1 MFKRRK
7 NQDQIMAL
15 IEKNN
20 TGLDRTNTDFLRK
33 KKIFGM
39 VVNRTVVYLILVLL
53 AVITLL
59 PLLWAIA
66 ASFTPLDKVFEYTY
80 PFQFR
85 ALLPND
91 FTWEAYQNVFE
102 AGMGNA
108 IKNSLILAFASVF
121 FGGLISALAGFAFGS
136 FDFKGKNLIF
146 AIVVIT
152 FMIPTDIIA
161 IPSYMLVRRLGWL
174 NSYAGLIVPSLAHGM
189 AIFLFTQFFKGFP
202 KELLEAAR
210 VDGASWL
217 RIFLSIVLPNS
228 KPVII
233 SAALLLF
240 VGQWASFFWPLLVA
254 PTPEMRVVQMAVAM
268 AQTEYRVL
276 WNELMASSLIA
287 AIIPILIIMP
297 FQRYYIE
304 GISGTGL
311 KG

>member
-1 MFKRRK
+1 MAFSK
-7 NQDQIMAL
+7 NKDLESDQTKYKSL
-15 IEKNN
+15 RNKKFF
-20 TGLDRTNTDFLRK
+20 GLVL
-33 KKIFGM
+33 
-39 VVNRTVVYLILVLL
+39 NRTVVYVILMFL

-59 PLLWAIA
+59 PLMWAVA
-66 ASFTPLDKVFEYTY
+66 ASFTPLNKVFEYTY
-80 PFQFR
+80 PFQFK

-91 FTWEAYQNVFE
+91 FTWEAYQNLFDR
-102 AGMGNA
+102 GMGNA
-108 IKNSLILAFASVF
+108 IKNSLILAFSSVF
-121 FGGLISALAGFAFGS
+121 FGGIISALAGFAFGS
-136 FDFKGKNLIF
+136 FDFKGKNFIF

-174 NSYAGLIVPSLAHGM
+174 NSYTGLIVPSLAHGM

-210 VDGASWL
+210 VVGASWF

-228 KPVII
+228 KPVIL
-233 SAALLLF
+233 SASLLLF
-240 VGQWASFFWPLLVA
+240 VGQWGSFFWPLLVA
-254 PTPEMRVVQMAVAM
+254 PTPKMQVVQMAVAT
-268 AQTEYRVL
+268 AQGEYRTL
-276 WNELMASSLIA
+276 WNELMAGALIA

-304 GISGTGL
+304 GISGTGV

>member
-1 MFKRRK
+1 MAFSK
-7 NQDQIMAL
+7 NKDLESDQTKYKSL
-15 IEKNN
+15 RNKKFF
-20 TGLDRTNTDFLRK
+20 GLVL
-33 KKIFGM
+33 
-39 VVNRTVVYLILVLL
+39 NRTVVYVILMFL

-59 PLLWAIA
+59 PLMWAVA
-66 ASFTPLDKVFEYTY
+66 ASFTPLNKVFEYTY
-80 PFQFR
+80 PFQFK

-91 FTWEAYQNVFE
+91 FTWEAYQNLFDR
-102 AGMGNA
+102 GMGNA
-108 IKNSLILAFASVF
+108 IKNSLILAFSSVF
-121 FGGLISALAGFAFGS
+121 FGGIISALAGFAFGS
-136 FDFKGKNLIF
+136 FDFKGKNFIF

-174 NSYAGLIVPSLAHGM
+174 NSYTGLIVPSLAHGM

-210 VDGASWL
+210 VDGASWF

-228 KPVII
+228 KPVIL
-233 SAALLLF
+233 SASLLLF
-240 VGQWASFFWPLLVA
+240 VGQWGSFFWPLLVA
-254 PTPEMRVVQMAVAM
+254 PTPKMQVVQMAVAT
-268 AQTEYRVL
+268 AQGEYRTL
-276 WNELMASSLIA
+276 WNELMAGALIA

-304 GISGTGL
+304 GISGTGV